1 MEIFG
6 DDDLAHEDQGRQGE
20 DQNKQY
26 HKKKVADEIQEE
38 IAEKRKKAK
47 ELRPAVLINTTTFGG
62 EGREEKAGKKRDE
75 RGDRDAEWKTKL
87 KRVTVTASDMDWIF

>member
-6 DDDLAHEDQGRQGE
+6 DDDLVREDRGRQGE
-20 DQNKQY
+20 GRN
-26 HKKKVADEIQEE
+26 KKVADRIQEE

-62 EGREEKAGKKRDE
+62 EGREEEAGKKGDE